1 MAQIIDGKAVSRAV
15 RARVAQKTLAL
26 KEQGV
31 TPGLAVILVGED
43 PASQVYVR
51 NKEKACDEVGFYSEK
66 YTLPADTTQ
75 AQLNALVDEL
85 NAKKEINGIL
95 CQLPLPPHLSDKE
108 VIARIDPAKD
118 VDAFHPEN
126 VGAIMIGDYRF
137 LPCTPAGVMELIRS
151 TGTDLTGKRA
161 VVLGRSN
168 IVGKPMAALL
178 TQADGTVTLCHS
190 RTPELAEITRQAD
203 ILVSAVGK
211 GNCVTASMVKDGA
224 AVIDVAMNRNDA
236 GKLCGDVDFDA
247 VEPKASYIT
256 PVPGGVGPMTRA
268 MLMENLLTAARNHL
282 DV

>member
-137 LPCTPAGVMELIRS
+137 PFHRHGPDRQAG
-151 TGTDLTGKRA
+151 GGA
-161 VVLGRSN
+161 GAQQHCGQAN
-168 IVGKPMAALL
+168 GYAA
-178 TQADGTVTLCHS
+178 AARECHS
-190 RTPELAEITRQAD
+190 DHCPFQDTEFGRADQAGGC
-203 ILVSAVGK
+203 VG
-211 GNCVTASMVKDGA
+211 
-224 AVIDVAMNRNDA
+224 
-236 GKLCGDVDFDA
+236 
-247 VEPKASYIT
+247 
-256 PVPGGVGPMTRA
+256 GGSGSS
-268 MLMENLLTAARNHL
+268 
-282 DV
+282 

>member
-108 VIARIDPAKD
+108 VIAR
-118 VDAFHPEN
+118 H
-126 VGAIMIGDYRF
+126 
-137 LPCTPAGVMELIRS
+137 
-151 TGTDLTGKRA
+151 
-161 VVLGRSN
+161 
-168 IVGKPMAALL
+168 
-178 TQADGTVTLCHS
+178 
-190 RTPELAEITRQAD
+190 
-203 ILVSAVGK
+203 
-211 GNCVTASMVKDGA
+211 
-224 AVIDVAMNRNDA
+224 
-236 GKLCGDVDFDA
+236 
-247 VEPKASYIT
+247 
-256 PVPGGVGPMTRA
+256 
-268 MLMENLLTAARNHL
+268 
-282 DV
+282 